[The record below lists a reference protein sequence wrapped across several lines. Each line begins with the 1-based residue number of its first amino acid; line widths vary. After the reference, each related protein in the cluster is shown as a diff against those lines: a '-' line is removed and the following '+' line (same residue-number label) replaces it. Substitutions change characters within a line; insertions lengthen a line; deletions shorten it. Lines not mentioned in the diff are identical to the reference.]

1 MLNLK
6 VITPDKLV
14 YDETVGSVSVPTTS
28 GMITVLDKHSALV
41 STVRSGEL
49 TIRKD
54 GQEISYAVFSG
65 LVTVR
70 PHMKGLTEVVV
81 LLEHTERVDELD
93 QKTTEEALGRAKEFA
108 LEKKGD
114 LDFEHFESLI
124 ERELSRVKIAKKY
137 RIR

>member
-1 MLNLK
+1 MLKLK

-14 YDETVGSVSVPTTS
+14 YDETVTSVSVPTTS
-28 GMITVLDKHSALV
+28 GMITVLDKHSPIV

-54 GQEISYAVFSG
+54 GSELAYAVFSG

-70 PHMKGLTEVVV
+70 PHTKGLTEVIV

-93 QKTTEEALGRAKEFA
+93 EQTTSEALSRAKESA
-108 LEKKGD
+108 LEKTND

-124 ERELSRVKIAKKY
+124 ERELSKVKIARKY
-137 RIR
+137 KR